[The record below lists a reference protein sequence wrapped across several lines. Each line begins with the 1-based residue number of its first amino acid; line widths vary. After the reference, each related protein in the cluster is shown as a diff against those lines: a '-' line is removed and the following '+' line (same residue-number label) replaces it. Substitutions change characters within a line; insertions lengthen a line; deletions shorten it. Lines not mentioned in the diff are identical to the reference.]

1 MKVLVTG
8 GTGVV
13 GPHAVRSLLRG
24 GHAVRLFSRHASEER
39 DSFRGDVEAF
49 DGNLGD
55 EASMRGAA
63 EGCEAVLH
71 LAAVVA
77 ERPPELTFERINV
90 EGTRHL
96 VAEAE
101 RAKVRRFVYV
111 SSLGA
116 DRGESDYHRSK
127 HRAEAIVRTFSREWI
142 VCRPGNVYGPGDAQI
157 SLMLKMV
164 RTLPAVPLVGS
175 GDDAFQP
182 MWCEDLGEALAR
194 AVTREGLAGREL
206 ELAGAERT
214 SMNDLLDRFG
224 AMTGCH
230 PVRVALPAWLESTGA
245 KLAATF
251 GLELPVSADQIVMV
265 TEGNVIAEGRPND
278 LVETLGVRPTPL
290 EEGLPKLGDSLPE
303 RLPSE
308 GIGPMHRKSYRAQI
322 RGSRLDPEA
331 LIALV
336 RDAFGELAPSATVEV
351 GVEPAGGA
359 KLAPGATVTM
369 ALPLRGHVQV
379 RVEQIEPRAITLATL
394 EGHPLAGAVRFT
406 AGGDAGGEVRFEIQ
420 TCHRA
425 STLTDLVLMETFGG
439 ALQTYTWTSF
449 VEAVV
454 ERSGGRAERGVEVV
468 RDDPTREEGESFERW
483 LEGLIRTRVKAEQAA

>member
-13 GPHAVRSLLRG
+13 GPHAVRRLLRK
-24 GHAVRLFSRHASEER
+24 GHSVRLFSRHASAER
-39 DSFRGDVEAF
+39 DSFEGEIEALDGD
-49 DGNLGD
+49 LGD
-55 EASMRGAA
+55 GQWTRGAA

-101 RAKVRRFVYV
+101 RAGVRRFVYV

-116 DRGESDYHRSK
+116 DRGASDYHRSK
-127 HRAEAIVRTFSREWI
+127 RRAEAIVRAFPREWL
-142 VCRPGNVYGPGDAQI
+142 VCRPGNVFGPGDAQV
-157 SLMLKMV
+157 SLLLKMM

-175 GDDAFQP
+175 GDDPFQP
-182 MWCEDLGEALAR
+182 LWCEDLGEALAR
-194 AVTREGLAGREL
+194 AVERSDLAGREL
-206 ELAGAERT
+206 ELAGGELT
-214 SMNDLLDRFG
+214 SMNDLLDRFE

-230 PVRVALPAWLESTGA
+230 PLRVPLPAWLESTGA
-245 KLAATF
+245 KLAAKF
-251 GLELPVSADQIVMV
+251 GLELPVSADQIAMV

-278 LVETLGVRPTPL
+278 LVDTLGVRPTLL

-308 GIGPMHRKSYRAQI
+308 GIGPMHRKAYSAHIQ
-322 RGSRLDPEA
+322 GSRLDAEG

-336 RDAFGELAPSATVEV
+336 CDSFAELAPSATVEV
-351 GVEPAGGA
+351 GVEPASVT
-359 KLAPGATVTM
+359 KLEPGATVTM

-394 EGHPLAGAVRFT
+394 EGHPLAGAVRFLAEPNADGT
-406 AGGDAGGEVRFEIQ
+406 RFEVQ

-425 STLTDLVLMETFGG
+425 STLTDLVLMETLGG
-439 ALQTYTWTSF
+439 ALQNYTWTSLI
-449 VEAVV
+449 EAVI
-454 ERSGGRAERGVEVV
+454 ERSGGKAEKGIEIT
-468 RDDPTREEGESFERW
+468 RDDPTKGEGEAFERW
-483 LEGLIRTRVKAEQAA
+483 LEGLIRSRVKAEQAA